1 MSSRTP
7 QFLASLVFDASRL
20 LQQRL
25 QRIPEISS
33 NKNHCVALRTSF
45 RLCQQRFE
53 AVGQGLVQL
62 PPAEMREVS
71 HDDALAHI
79 QVALNLCD
87 EISQLLERDIGFLL
101 RVLDKYKSVED
112 KALGLVA
119 ESIVTELVKAILSVA
134 EGINAYVAEFDLVQV

>member
-20 LQQRL
+20 LHQRL
-25 QRIPEISS
+25 QRIPDISS
-33 NKNHCVALRTSF
+33 HQNHCVALRTSF

-53 AVGQGLVQL
+53 AVGQGLVKL
-62 PPAEMREVS
+62 PAEMGEVS
-71 HDDALAHI
+71 HEEALAHI

-87 EISQLLERDIGFLL
+87 EISSLLERDIGFLL
-101 RVLDKYKSVED
+101 RVLDKYKSVEE

-119 ESIVTELVKAILSVA
+119 ESIVTELVKTILSVV